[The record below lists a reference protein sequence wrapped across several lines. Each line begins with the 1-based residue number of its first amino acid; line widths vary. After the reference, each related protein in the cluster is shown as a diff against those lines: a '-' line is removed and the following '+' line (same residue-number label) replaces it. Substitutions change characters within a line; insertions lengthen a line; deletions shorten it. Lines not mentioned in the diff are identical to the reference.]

1 MEVLVIDVGGTRV
14 KFRLSRSAEVRRFRS
29 SPDLTPEQLVQAVK
43 TQTSDWQYDVISIGY
58 PGPVGGGAPTAEH
71 GKLGSGWVDYDFPAA
86 FGRPVRVVNDAILQ
100 ALGSY
105 RSGRMLYF
113 GLGTGVASAL
123 VSEHVLIPLELGC
136 LPHPLGGTF
145 VDHFGRAGRR
155 QWGHE
160 AWQASVVEVL
170 PQVRAALAADY
181 VVLGGGNGRKVEHL
195 PPLTCHGGRHD
206 AFEGGV
212 RLWEDYVEPH
222 DAEAPRVWRVV
233 R

>member
-1 MEVLVIDVGGTRV
+1 M
-14 KFRLSRSAEVRRFRS
+14 KFRLSHSDEVRRFHSGR
-29 SPDLTPEQLVQAVK
+29 DLTPQRLVEAVRD
-43 TQTSDWQYDVISIGY
+43 QTSDWQYDVISIGY
-58 PGPVGGGAPTAEH
+58 PGSVSGGAPMAEP
-71 GKLGSGWVDYDFPAA
+71 GNLGSGWVDFDFRAA

-123 VSEHVLIPLELGC
+123 VSERVLIPLELGC
-136 LPHPLGGTF
+136 LPHPRGGTF
-145 VDHFGRAGRR
+145 VEHFGRAGRR
-155 QWGHE
+155 ERGHE
-160 AWQASVVEVL
+160 AWQASVLEVL

-181 VVLGGGNGRKVEHL
+181 VVLGGGNGRKVETL
-195 PPLTCHGGRHD
+195 PPLTIHGGRHD
-206 AFEGGV
+206 AFDGGV

-222 DAEAPRVWRVV
+222 DADPPQVWRVV